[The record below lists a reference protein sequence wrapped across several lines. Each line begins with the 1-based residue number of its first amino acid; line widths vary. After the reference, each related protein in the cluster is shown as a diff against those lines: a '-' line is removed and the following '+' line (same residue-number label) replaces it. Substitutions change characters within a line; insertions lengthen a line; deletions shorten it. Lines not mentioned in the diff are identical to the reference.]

1 MAKLIDING
10 LRAVVAKINGDTK
23 ALKVLI
29 DGKANATHEHVAA
42 DVKFDDGKNLVEK
55 LAEIQAGGNVS
66 LEGYATEAY
75 VQGQI
80 EALIDGAPEA
90 LDTLKE
96 LAAALGD
103 DANFASTMVTEFAK
117 KVDKVEGQRLITQEE
132 AAKLAGLE
140 NYNDAALAGRV
151 AALEGINHDD
161 FAKAADLANKVDKED
176 GKVLIAQTELDRL
189 AGLHNYDDAA
199 LIGRVAA
206 LEAIDHSVFLKAD
219 AIADMATKQDLADL
233 ETRIGQAAVDAV
245 PEHYEK
251 VEVAEGQE
259 APADAKVV
267 VADDAVDFDPATQV
281 KVSDV
286 NGAAQVGETVVFVP
300 AQEGQAA
307 TGIYQTIENKVQ
319 EVAGYEVATE
329 EELLAMYDEVKAEQP
344 QA

>member
-1 MAKLIDING
+1 MAKLIDVNG
-10 LRAVVAKINGDTK
+10 LKAVVQKINADTK
-23 ALKVLI
+23 DIRTLLA
-29 DGKANATHEHVAA
+29 GKADAAHEHVAA

-75 VQGQI
+75 VQQQL
-80 EALIDGAPEA
+80 EALIGGAPEA

-96 LAAALGD
+96 LATALGD
-103 DANFASTMVTEFAK
+103 NADFASTMTQELAK
-117 KVDKVEGQRLITQEE
+117 KVDKAEGQRLITDEE

-161 FAKAADLANKVDKED
+161 FAKAADLAGKVDKEE

-199 LIGRVAA
+199 LVGRVAA
-206 LEAIDHSVFLKAD
+206 LEAIDHEAFLKAD

-233 ETRIGQAAVDAV
+233 EARIGQAAVDAV